1 MEIAVG
7 ASAFFQRWS
16 WLTLPGA
23 CGNKPDTWRLPRR
36 ATPLGGTRWPGA
48 IVRAGAVAADE
59 YRRKL
64 KEIYAELEEPGG
76 WGRREVVELRE
87 GKWDR
92 AALIALL
99 KRAGK
104 NKGNALRAPKSAQ
117 RKVRIARE
125 LRSRSTA
132 TNGCSVTDESEQ
144 FIVFVWR
151 YFGSSIGKGPP
162 LCCSGGYNA

>member
-1 MEIAVG
+1 M
-7 ASAFFQRWS
+7 
-16 WLTLPGA
+16 
-23 CGNKPDTWRLPRR
+23 
-36 ATPLGGTRWPGA
+36 
-48 IVRAGAVAADE
+48 
-59 YRRKL
+59 
-64 KEIYAELEEPGG
+64 
-76 WGRREVVELRE
+76 VELRE

-132 TNGCSVTDESEQ
+132 TNGWIAE
-144 FIVFVWR
+144 R
-151 YFGSSIGKGPP
+151 LAGPP
-162 LCCSGGYNA
+162 HESMQFNHREAIDYGTDPCVTLNLRRQQPS